1 MNIDNRKRELDIEE
15 EKSNKKQRT
24 TNTINIGAKYS
35 SNNVPQV
42 VGNLIINGEKSYQTI
57 YVPINLWFAPNVT
70 IPIVTIEPKEF
81 FNKIITFDINK

>member
-24 TNTINIGAKYS
+24 TINIGTKDL
-35 SNNVPQV
+35 SNDALQI
-42 VGNLIINGEKSYQTI
+42 VGNLIINGGKPYQAI
-57 YVPINLWFAPNVT
+57 YVPFNLWFAPNVT